1 MTQKHKISLHTLAV
15 HRIGESPVCGDGVTH
30 ISLDDEGGGEFFALL
45 QLDSTASG
53 VIRLTFEEWPY
64 ICRAVEMLWTE
75 SAAREVEK

>member
-1 MTQKHKISLHTLAV
+1 MTEHTISLHTLAV

-30 ISLDDEGGGEFFALL
+30 ISLDDEGGGEFFALR

-64 ICRAVEMLWTE
+64 ICRAVEMLRTE